1 MLLSKF
7 SKVLGYSILE
17 VLLVMCLIATI
28 SASSTRVFIDPP
40 SLTVGAGDSFMINV
54 SVSNVTN
61 LYAYQFELYYNST
74 VMNGTQIIEGSFL
87 ESGGPVYFNVVNF
100 TDHYDS
106 TLGLASVFCT
116 LTGNVSGVSGGGVL
130 TTIKFKSLAL
140 ADSAELHF
148 ATVELDDRYSSPIPN
163 EDVDATVTVVP
174 EFTSLVAFLVLIASS
189 LLAVIVR
196 KRRVGSVRLA
206 KR

>member
-1 MLLSKF
+1 MS
-7 SKVLGYSILE
+7 
-17 VLLVMCLIATI
+17 LVATI

-40 SLTVGAGDSFMINV
+40 SLTVGAVGDSFIANV
-54 SVSNVTN
+54 SISNVTN

-74 VMNGTQIIEGSFL
+74 VMNGTQVIEGSFL

-106 TLGLASVFCT
+106 TQGLITVFCT
-116 LTGNVSGVSGGGVL
+116 LTGNVSGVSGWGVL

-140 ADSAELHF
+140 ADSAGLHL
-148 ATVELDDRYSSPIPN
+148 ADVELYDRYLSSIPN

-174 EFTSLVAFLVLIASS
+174 EFTSLVAFLTLIAAS
-189 LLAVIVR
+189 LLAVLVR
-196 KRRVGSVRLA
+196 KRPIGSARLA